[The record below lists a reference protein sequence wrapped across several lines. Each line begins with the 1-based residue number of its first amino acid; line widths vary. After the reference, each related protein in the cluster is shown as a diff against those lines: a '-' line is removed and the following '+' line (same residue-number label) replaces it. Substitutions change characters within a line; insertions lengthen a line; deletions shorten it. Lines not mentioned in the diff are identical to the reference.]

1 MYSVVIIYVH
11 SRMDLVRKIHGHK
24 VKDEADPD
32 IAVAKYS
39 QLFKST
45 FDPLYDTLEGT
56 PFNLIE
62 DESLFLVNGMFQVLL
77 CCG

>member
-11 SRMDLVRKIHGHK
+11 SGMDLVRKIHGHK

-39 QLFKST
+39 KMFKSA
-45 FDPLYDTLEGT
+45 FDPLCNTLEGT
-56 PFNLIE
+56 SFNLTE